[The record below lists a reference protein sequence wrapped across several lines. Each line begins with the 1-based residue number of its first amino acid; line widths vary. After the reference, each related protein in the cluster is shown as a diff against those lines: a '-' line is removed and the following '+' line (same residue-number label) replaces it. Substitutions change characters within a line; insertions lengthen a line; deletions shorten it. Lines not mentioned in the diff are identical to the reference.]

1 MDGLQFRKRPTHN
14 ESITT
19 DSEGRITITVDGA
32 GHEIS
37 FTGPGASAQ
46 PPVLLPVTSKDKLRL
61 EAASELPL
69 PICIYNPRAEP
80 MTGVRFTAGAGYFAP
95 ARLTLTMIYDGWH
108 EMAENIDVQVIPEA
122 VPAASA
128 VEMLDGRA
136 IELSVFRQKGNQGGG
151 SSIEIERRVT
161 EGKGNGNGEL
171 EPVKRPHSG

>member
-1 MDGLQFRKRPTHN
+1 VDGLQFRKRPTHN

-80 MTGVRFTAGAGYFAP
+80 MTGVRFTARR
-95 ARLTLTMIYDGWH
+95 RL
-108 EMAENIDVQVIPEA
+108 
-122 VPAASA
+122 
-128 VEMLDGRA
+128 
-136 IELSVFRQKGNQGGG
+136 FRSGTPHPDHDL
-151 SSIEIERRVT
+151 RR
-161 EGKGNGNGEL
+161 L
-171 EPVKRPHSG
+171 A